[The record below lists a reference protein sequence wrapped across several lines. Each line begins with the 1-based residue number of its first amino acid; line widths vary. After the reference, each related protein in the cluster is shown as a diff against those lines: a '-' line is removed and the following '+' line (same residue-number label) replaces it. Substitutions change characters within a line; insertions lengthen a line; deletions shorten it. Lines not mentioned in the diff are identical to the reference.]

1 MSGRPRRVPEG
12 PGHGYGALP
21 AYGAGAS
28 ACAERPTGVA
38 GGTYGGGAHMQG
50 WFVLMVAIVFEIV
63 GTTCMKL
70 SDGFERVGPT
80 IGLIVAYGISFGAL
94 TLAIKTVDVGVAYAV
109 WSGLGT
115 AAIAAIGM
123 VMFGEPFS
131 YLRVFWIGV
140 IVAGVVGLQLSSVR

>member
-1 MSGRPRRVPEG
+1 
-12 PGHGYGALP
+12 
-21 AYGAGAS
+21 
-28 ACAERPTGVA
+28 
-38 GGTYGGGAHMQG
+38 MQG
-50 WFVLMVAIVFEIV
+50 WLVLMVAIVFEIV